1 MKPRVSIALA
11 CVALALVAAPR
22 LLSAT
27 ATATDTAPTATSPSA
42 DSPSAA
48 SPSTPPAAH
57 DGIWIWTRTD
67 AEVYAARGPEAAAAI
82 PGVLVLSLE
91 LDASAELRGR
101 RGLSPAIRG
110 AKEVAAVI
118 RIEDSVARR
127 LDDPGALAAELDA
140 RLGSMLA
147 EIDASGMALA
157 EVQLDFDVPVRRLE
171 AWAEVA
177 GTLARGS
184 LAGRPLWVTSIPA
197 HLADDRYGALFSGQ
211 VAGHLYQT
219 FDTGLACNPRE
230 IAKAREQLVRAGLPY
245 RVGVATYER
254 ARDGRRTTG
263 HRCWAQASPELRHAG
278 LHAGSWVF
286 PAGRPVDDAF
296 ALFEDHP

>member
-27 ATATDTAPTATSPSA
+27 DAARSAASLPVASPSA
-42 DSPSAA
+42 PPS
-48 SPSTPPAAH
+48 SH
-57 DGIWIWTRTD
+57 EGIWIWARTD
-67 AEVYAARGPEAAAAI
+67 AEVYAARGPLAARAI

-91 LDASAELRGR
+91 LDASGELRGR

-110 AKEVAAVI
+110 AKQVAAVI
-118 RIEDSVARR
+118 RIEDSVAPR
-127 LDDPGALAAELDA
+127 LEDPAALAAEIDA

-147 EIDASGMALA
+147 EIDTSGVALA
-157 EVQLDFDVPVRRLE
+157 EVQLDFDVPVRRLG

-177 GTLARGS
+177 GALARGS
-184 LAGRPLWVTSIPA
+184 LARTPLWVTSIPA

-230 IAKAREQLVRAGLPY
+230 IAKARAQLVRAGLPY

-254 ARDGRRTTG
+254 ARDGKRTTG
-263 HRCWAQASPELRHAG
+263 HRCWAQASPQLRHAG

>member
-27 ATATDTAPTATSPSA
+27 AT
-42 DSPSAA
+42 SPSAA
-48 SPSTPPAAH
+48 SPSAASLSVASPAAPSSSH

-67 AEVYAARGPEAAAAI
+67 AEVYAARGPLAAGAI

-91 LDASAELRGR
+91 LDASGELRGR

-118 RIEDSVARR
+118 RIEDSVAPR

-140 RLGSMLA
+140 RLGSMRA
-147 EIDASGMALA
+147 EIDASGVALA
-157 EVQLDFDVPVRRLE
+157 EVQLDFDVPVRRLG
-171 AWAEVA
+171 AWAELA

-184 LAGRPLWVTSIPA
+184 LAGTPLWVTSIPA

-230 IAKAREQLVRAGLPY
+230 IAKARAQLVRAGLPY

-254 ARDGRRTTG
+254 ARDGRRTTE
-263 HRCWAQASPELRHAG
+263 HQCWAQASPELRHAG

-286 PAGRPVDDAF
+286 PAGRPVDEAF

>member
-27 ATATDTAPTATSPSA
+27 ATA
-42 DSPSAA
+42 PSAA
-48 SPSTPPAAH
+48 SASVASPDAPPSSH
-57 DGIWIWTRTD
+57 DGLWIWTRTD
-67 AEVYAARGPEAAAAI
+67 AEVYAARGSLAAAAI
-82 PGVLVLSLE
+82 PGVLVLSIE
-91 LDASAELRGR
+91 LDARGELRGR

-110 AKEVAAVI
+110 AREVAAVI
-118 RIEDSVARR
+118 RIEDSVAPR
-127 LDDPGALAAELDA
+127 LDDPARLAAELDA
-140 RLGSMLA
+140 RLGAMRA
-147 EIDASGMALA
+147 EVEASGVALA
-157 EVQLDFDVPVRRLE
+157 EVQLDFDVPVRRLG

-177 GTLARGS
+177 GAVSRRS
-184 LAGRPLWVTSIPA
+184 LAGTPLWVTSIPA

-230 IAKAREQLVRAGLPY
+230 VAKAREHLVRAGLPY

-254 ARDGRRTTG
+254 ARDGRRTTA
-263 HRCWAQASPELRHAG
+263 HRCWARASTELRHPG

-286 PAGRPVDDAF
+286 PAGRAVDDAF
-296 ALFEDHP
+296 ALLEDHP